1 MQNLEYQNYEL
12 KDLVINIM
20 GNELPQTEYDLK
32 NFKISSSVNHHTI
45 LDMEIEILISEKN
58 KYIQINRNVDGD
70 IIAAMKT
77 QIGDKSEEIIFF
89 TGKIINSS
97 LVRIGRERYFLKIEA
112 FSLSE
117 MMDRVKKY
125 RAFQNIEITFKEVIT
140 QIFSEYNIS
149 YLLNS
154 DKLNTAIKA
163 PLIQFKETDWEFLIR
178 TISRLGLGSFNLAS
192 GSIGIGFSQSSS
204 KKKKYDAERGKL
216 GITRKRNHSLGYTI
230 ETEQSY
236 SLGDIID
243 IQSEDITT
251 DAHITRGNLSYNSGR
266 FEGEYELEIPEYTYP
281 YIPNNNIKGCVIEAS
296 VEKVFDRNQIA
307 VMIVN
312 LSSGLNKYANLKF
325 RTAENLK
332 DYPDKNGRFIFPY
345 TTPYSQSN
353 TGYFCTPETNDI
365 VAVYFPTNEEECGY
379 VLWAVNNPGNGRFSN
394 PDVRNYTLPIESN
407 AESYFDFRLN
417 HNEYKVYS
425 EFLLD
430 LRTKDTMNL
439 SSENLMTMK
448 SVNDYLMSVD
458 ENMSI
463 VGKNMSMKSN
473 ISKEVVLEEKKEI
486 METLASKYLTSYR
499 IDAKN
504 METVVQG
511 RNFTQA
517 SKIFKKS

>member
-20 GNELPQTEYDLK
+20 GNELSQTEYDLK

-45 LDMEIEILISEKN
+45 LNMEIEILISEKN

-70 IIAAMKT
+70 IIVAMKT
-77 QIGDKSEEIIFF
+77 LIGDKSEEIIFF

-97 LVRIGRERYFLKIEA
+97 LIRIGRERYFLKIEA

-117 MMDRVKKY
+117 IMDRVKKY
-125 RAFQNIEITFKEVIT
+125 RAFQNIEMTFKEVIT
-140 QIFSEYNIS
+140 QIFDEYKIS
-149 YLLNS
+149 YLLNNE
-154 DKLNTAIKA
+154 KLNSAIKA

-178 TISRLGLGSFNLAS
+178 TISRLGLGAFNLAS

-204 KKKKYDAERGKL
+204 KKKKYDAERGRL
-216 GITRKRNHSLGYTI
+216 GITRRRNQSLGYTV

-236 SLGDIID
+236 SLGDIVH
-243 IQSEDITT
+243 IQSEDITVA
-251 DAHITRGNLSYNSGR
+251 AHVTAGNMIYNSGR
-266 FEGEYELEIPEYTYP
+266 FEGEYELEVPEYIYP

-296 VEKVFDRNQIA
+296 VEKVFERSQIA
-307 VMIVN
+307 VMIVD
-312 LSSGLNKYANLKF
+312 LSSGLNKYANLRL
-325 RTAENLK
+325 RTTENLK
-332 DYPDKNGRFIFPY
+332 DYPDKNGRFVFPY

>member
-1 MQNLEYQNYEL
+1 MKNLEYQNYEL

-20 GNELPQTEYDLK
+20 GNELSQSEYDLK
-32 NFKISSSVNHHTI
+32 NFEIFSSVNKHTI
-45 LDMEIEILISEKN
+45 LNMEIEILISERN
-58 KYIQINRNVDGD
+58 KYIQINRSVDTD
-70 IIAAMKT
+70 IIVAMKT
-77 QIGDKSEEIIFF
+77 QIEDKNEEIIFF

-97 LVRIGRERYFLKIEA
+97 LTRIGRERYFLKIEA
-112 FSLSE
+112 YSLSE
-117 MMDRVKKY
+117 LMDRVKKY
-125 RAFQNIEITFKEVIT
+125 RAFQNIEMTFKEVIT
-140 QIFSEYNIS
+140 QIFDDYGIKYFFN
-149 YLLNS
+149 N
-154 DKLNTAIKA
+154 DKLNEAIKA

-178 TISRLGLGSFNLAS
+178 TVSRIGLGNFNLAS
-192 GSIGIGFSQSSS
+192 GSIGIGFSSNTS
-204 KKKKYDAERGKL
+204 KKKKYDADRGKL
-216 GITRKRNHSLGYTI
+216 GIRKERNQVYGYEI

-236 SLGDIID
+236 SLGDIVEINA
-243 IQSEDITT
+243 EEVTGEG
-251 DAHITRGNLSYNSGR
+251 HITLGKMKYISGR
-266 FEGEYELEIPEYTYP
+266 FEGEYELKTTGYIYP
-281 YIPNNNIKGCVIEAS
+281 YIPNENIRGCVIEAS
-296 VEKVFDRNQIA
+296 VERVFDRNNIA

-312 LSSGLNKYANLKF
+312 LSCGLNKYANLKS
-325 RTAENLK
+325 RTTENLK
-332 DYPDKNGRFIFPY
+332 DYPDRNGRFIFPY

-365 VAVYFPTNEEECGY
+365 VAVYFPINEEECGY

-417 HNEYKVYS
+417 SNEYKVYS

-439 SSENLMTMK
+439 SSDNLMTMK
-448 SVNDYLMSVD
+448 SVNEYLMTVD

-473 ISKEVVLEEKKEI
+473 VSKEVVLEEKKEI